1 MARWRNKLKD
11 KYLRERKKIRFGKG
25 NQAIADIDDIFVDLS
40 IFINRSNV
48 NIPYVRKDIKC
59 TTGSHQN
66 YRMLESYVDLIRLKT
81 DRNEPFCHIL
91 VRGVAGSGK
100 TTLLSRIACDWARAV
115 DNNDT
120 YQSTP
125 SASNASDE
133 SWAKFKL
140 LFLLDVKKIKA
151 DTSLE
156 QTIRNQLLPG
166 VPVESIEGVMS
177 KLGGSCLVLLDG
189 FDEIQAG
196 VDADDSALCSP
207 LLDTCFVI
215 VTSRPHMVDHFCQIS
230 SGYAVIQLSGFSLQN
245 SILYITRFF
254 RTQEDLGSK
263 FIEKV
268 KATPLL
274 IALSSFPILLVMMCI
289 LWENSQKKETAFKS
303 LTGLYQQAMVYLN
316 KPFGRPGSF
325 IDNIDSI
332 LEILGKPALTSLFN
346 KSLQIGK
353 SDFDDDTILKKAFL
367 VGLVYEEECSGD
379 TVVYF
384 IHKTF
389 QEFCSAKYL
398 ASLAESD
405 CSLFE
410 SHLRNIDENNVLAML
425 YLLQFTCGLNSK
437 AAVMIFSHVVEL
449 SSKEWFLPLRLLYEM
464 ETNGLQLS
472 DSQQMHNVLEQLSDH
487 DLSLSS
493 WDGELFYILS
503 HFIESDTHSPN
514 VWLRYVKCLSIRM
527 GDLEVSMLCKYLEHM
542 DSLEKLSISSVKFIG
557 AFDTGLRCYKTMRK
571 VNLSYCTVPTMMVL
585 RMLSCMPALQQVEI
599 DSVHLEGSLDPV
611 VTIQCESIEKFHI
624 SKGSIDANTVLRL
637 LSYLPIREIGLWHTT
652 LIGETNIGES
662 LRFPTTHR
670 FSMTYEDSH
679 TFSRTYEDP
688 FGDSSK
694 SEVKPSPSTVLKLF
708 AHMDSLKELTLHN
721 VDISGQLTT
730 QMNGLIQL
738 RIVSSMFGEHCKV
751 NAKTFMSFISN
762 MPQIESI
769 SLEYASIVGDL
780 QDSDAVIS
788 PMACNVQM
796 NNVQGSACTLVI
808 LLCSMKMVREVSLR
822 SFQLSG
828 KFDPLISISA
838 EYYSK
843 HTIKLN
849 PMTTYDY
856 LFGRNDLQGRVSKVN
871 ALALLNHLH
880 RIRSMDEVELDRIS
894 ITGALQADGR
904 VICSQFKS
912 FSMKSGTISTETMI
926 QILGRMPSLEKVHL
940 DDVSFTD
947 EETLG
952 ENSTALKSLRVANI
966 GTVKNARTLLAFIAC
981 MPALERLTTTGFFS
995 GEVEDCTPV
1004 TCESLEN
1011 LRLAGIPR
1019 YIFDEDQP
1027 DTYTTYEVRMRTIPS
1042 TVLASI
1048 LQCMPSLKML
1058 SLQSVELA
1066 GNVGARFPSIN
1077 LSQLQSFDMV
1087 WCEICADMLMTLLC
1101 SSPVLQRVVVYQ
1113 VNIIGEL
1120 SAKSIKSCPSI
1131 IEFDM
1136 SSSTV
1141 DVNTLLM
1148 FLGCMP
1154 SLKRVVLGKVLN
1166 LSSSQTPEECRS
1178 IETFRMNNVTIDA
1191 NVLMTLLSQMP
1202 SLVKVALDNMII
1214 TGEFQNAF
1222 ECKSV
1227 VQFTK
1232 EGGSVSPKTLL
1243 HLWGSML
1250 QLKQVVLKKVEIK
1263 KELLENIEVCCNE
1276 LKTLYMLDM
1285 ELTVSTF
1292 ARILHS
1298 TPSLATVYVSGIKG
1312 DLEPG
1317 ISVSCSKLQVM
1328 KILSG
1333 ELDVSTLAGLLSF
1346 MPSLQAIVCEN
1357 VNMIGDTNVSVS
1369 LRCITVLALAK
1380 CTIDVKIV
1388 CKLLS
1393 FMPSLKSVGLNKV
1406 TLLGGE
1412 TRRLT
1417 ARFKCLGEIQVSD
1430 MSLKVSFLS
1439 QLLTPMP
1446 SLQKI
1451 VFETITF
1458 EHDADMSISTIFKD
1472 LVEFTI
1478 KKSTV
1483 SALILQ
1489 KFLKCM
1495 PLLSTLNLDGVS
1507 ITGEMDPTLHVTCQS
1522 VFNFKISGKW
1532 MENTIL
1538 NANTL
1543 SHILA
1548 CLPSLQSVY
1557 LNKIHIQLATEN
1569 FMTSIGKSVKT
1580 MHICDGKVEP
1590 NALLRIMSCMSVLE
1604 TVAFEHMIFTS
1615 DVDSTLDYQCSV
1627 INMKFSRMF
1636 ESLRMTILL
1645 GFLNHMPLLETILI
1659 DQLDLTGDFD
1669 LKNIQQCRNLKVA
1682 VFCGYSTSKIRFNI
1696 ETLIRFLAHCAPSIE
1711 RVDLD
1716 KVEHIGEFD
1725 GLLSATCTTLKEL
1738 SICSHYSSTSWT
1750 ISINAL
1756 VKALHCLPSLQ
1767 VLNLG
1772 PLDITGDFDTSIPR
1786 LESRIKT
1793 FQMSGGSLSSS
1804 VLAVLLDFFPVL
1816 ESMAGVKLTDQE
1828 DSVENVCKSLKAL
1841 DLSAS
1846 TDITIEAN
1854 TAIGFVGAMPALED
1868 LKLEKIDSESTVH
1881 DNILVNGNSVKSVH
1895 LKKCSF
1901 TANAVI
1907 RLLRHMERLER
1918 ISLDDV
1924 NISNDADTEMTVTC
1938 QFVEEFDMKSGSISA
1953 GAVFKLLCCMP
1964 QIHKLSLCNVTD
1976 EANDRTVEC
1985 KALRKLTVSNS
1996 DVTACTM
2003 TMLIQCM
2010 PSLQTIVM
2018 HNVNVAGQV
2027 DLDVAYELRFV
2038 RTYEMNES
2046 TISADALLVFLQH
2059 MPALKTVKLCAVQ
2072 ITGKLCESHIAP
2084 CKSVYS
2090 FSLSGSMRPQYSIEK
2105 QTCNVNATALF
2116 VLLGCMVDLEEL
2128 NLEEVEVLGELNAEI
2143 QIQCNKLRKIMMK
2156 GGSVSANAIMTFLR
2170 NMQAVRT
2177 VTLGSTVGEVEID
2190 LNSSATLMLAK
2201 ELVLE
2206 QGKNAGLFSGE
2217 KLIRF
2222 LRIMPALRKVSI
2234 RVPELGDIETGDD
2247 VKCENVQ
2254 ELEIAVSSTN
2264 MLTFHRP
2271 SSRLCTIGAN
2281 TVLKFSDLFPHL
2293 ETLLFK
2299 QVDIICDLQAGT
2311 CHSYD
2316 MLTDLLMIAVSI
2328 TADSLLLF
2336 LQKMPALQRLSLV
2349 KMKLVGV
2356 VESSTPVTFKSLRAL
2371 KLSGNHTP
2379 LKVGAKMLAMM
2390 PSLVILRIDK
2400 FEMTGDFDCSTVTLG
2415 TSLMEVQLTDGT
2427 VETVSFFQYLLSL
2440 PSLKKL
2446 YLSKIGRVFL
2456 PVSIRSKSLQEF
2468 TLRLSNTSAL
2478 VQFLQHM
2485 PCVRKVEAAISLDDH
2500 ERTFPLHVKFS
2511 AVKEFSF
2518 TPITSDVNVNTIA
2531 QFLHCMPSLEKVIFH
2546 MIDISGDLPVSNV
2559 LNWNSL
2565 KEFCMLWNSSGKAN
2579 TIMRLLHKMPAL
2591 ELLRLQNIKGTL
2603 DITEIGKWK
2612 SLKTFLLFGLT
2623 VSADT
2628 FLKLLGS
2635 MPVLEVLAAVQV
2647 IFDGDVGTSFL
2658 LNSIQ
2663 EFTMTAGKTK
2673 VTTWVSVVECMPALT
2688 KLTLDDVQVDGNLD
2702 ESCSEFGDPLAEL
2715 SLVNM
2720 TLELS
2725 TCLSLLR
2732 RVKAK
2737 TVSLQKVKLKGKV
2750 YGDQCS
2756 VCQSVKELQVNN
2768 HGEPMDENMPL
2779 LLMNYMPS
2787 LEKVSLERTYCGK
2800 IDVDIHPQCKELKEF
2815 SLCDAS
2821 MDTNSVVHYVNCMPA
2836 LKKISLG
2843 NLRGDLDG
2851 STEITCQS
2859 ITEFSTS
2866 ISNTCSVRFL
2876 EAFLARQQNLTK
2888 LKLTHSCYNSQ
2899 LSTSDKECLLTVV
2912 NSVSSNLKVLEL
2924 NGITP
2929 VNDVNNLPDCLTAL
2943 LVARLP
2949 NLQELHLPNT
2959 NMTQMQC
2966 DKFLEILISTTGTT
2980 VEQIHSRVLPLQ
2992 WLDLSSSLISNSAG
3006 KLAQVLAYLGNLR
3019 GLILCNSSLDEQHC
3033 QELSPSI
3040 ASLNRLVALDLSDN
3054 KGASSILAADLR
3066 CLKYIQVLK
3075 LGGTG
3080 LGDED
3085 LTHLPLAQMCGL
3097 TELDLSNNPFGNDGV
3112 ETLMDSV
3119 CQEAHFSIDED
3130 IDSTESSSDSYN
3142 DDSDSDDSFVSAVS
3156 HQSDTTQRYCTLKKL
3171 SFRDCTTISAK
3182 GVERVFREVSRFPV
3196 LEELDMGGI
3205 KLPTYECVHMPRLCK
3220 YLKAA
3225 GCTITDEETNLF
3237 HEEYLYSY
3245 SENEIKS
3252 IMNCLSEK

>member
-1 MARWRNKLKD
+1 MLCFVILAEEEENVARWRNKLKD
-11 KYLRERKKIRFGKG
+11 KYLRQRKKIRCGRG
-25 NQAIADIDDIFVDLS
+25 NQAIADIDDIFVNLS
-40 IFINRSNV
+40 IFKRDV
-48 NIPYVRKDIKC
+48 NPTADR
-59 TTGSHQN
+59 HQR
-66 YRMLESYVDLIRLKT
+66 YLQLESYVDLLSLNA
-81 DRNEPFCHIL
+81 DRDTPYHHIL

-100 TTLLSRIACDWARAV
+100 TTLLSKIACDWAREV
-115 DNNDT
+115 ENSDT
-120 YQSTP
+120 QQSSP
-125 SASNASDE
+125 LASDASE
-133 SWAKFKL
+133 FSWSKFKL
-140 LFLLDVKKIKA
+140 LFLLDIKKIKA
-151 DTSLE
+151 NTSLE
-156 QTIRNQLLPG
+156 QAIRSQLLLTET
-166 VPVESIEGVMS
+166 VESIGNVLS
-177 KLGGSCLVLLDG
+177 NLGGSCLVLLDG
-189 FDEIQAG
+189 FSEIQIG
-196 VDADDSALCSP
+196 VDTDDSILCSP

-215 VTSRPHMVDHFCQIS
+215 VTSRPHMVDHFCSILS
-230 SGYAVIQLSGFSLQN
+230 EYEVVRLSGFSWEN
-245 SILYITRFF
+245 SNLYIQRFF
-254 RTQEDLGSK
+254 RKQDDLGSK

-268 KATPLL
+268 NATPLL
-274 IALSSFPILLVMMCI
+274 KALSRFPILLVMMC
-289 LWENSQKKETAFKS
+289 ESFQKKETAFKS
-303 LTGLYQQAMVYLN
+303 LTGLYQQAVVCLN
-316 KPFGRPGSF
+316 KPCGRLAPFSE
-325 IDNIDSI
+325 NIDSI
-332 LEILGKPALTSLFN
+332 LEALGKTALTSLFK
-346 KSLQIGK
+346 KSAQIDK
-353 SDFDDDTILKKAFL
+353 SDFDDNTILEKAFL
-367 VGLVYEEECSGD
+367 IGLAYDED

-384 IHKTF
+384 INKNFH
-389 QEFCSAKYL
+389 EFCSAKYM

-410 SHLRNIDENNVLAML
+410 SHLKNINENNVLAMQN
-425 YLLQFTCGLNSK
+425 LLRFTCGLNSK
-437 AAVMIFSHVVEL
+437 AAVMIFSHVVALL
-449 SSKEWFLPLRLLYEM
+449 SGTSNERFQNQCILPLKLLYEL
-464 ETNGLQLS
+464 ETNFSS
-472 DSQQMHNVLEQLSDH
+472 DTQQMHSSLKHLLKYNVAIN
-487 DLSLSS
+487 S
-493 WDGELFYILS
+493 WDREFSYILT
-503 HFIESDTHSPN
+503 HFIESDTHGPN
-514 VWLRYVKCLSIRM
+514 VWLRYLKCLSIDVC
-527 GDLEVSMLCKYLEHM
+527 DLEVSLLSKYLEHM
-542 DSLEKLSISSVKFIG
+542 DSLEKLTISSEKFIST
-557 AFDTGLRCYKTMRK
+557 FDFSLRCYKNIRK
-571 VNLSYCTVPTMMVL
+571 VYLSRCTVSTTIVL
-585 RMLSCMPALQQVEI
+585 RMLSCMPALQQVKI
-599 DSVHLEGSLDPV
+599 NSVHLEGGVDPV
-611 VTIQCESIEKFHI
+611 VPMQCECIEKFHI
-624 SKGSIDANTVLRL
+624 SEGSIDANTVLRL
-637 LSYLPIREIGLWHTT
+637 LSYLPIREIDLQQTT

-662 LRFPTTHR
+662 LRYPTTHR

-679 TFSRTYEDP
+679 TFSRTYEDH

-694 SEVKPSPSTVLKLF
+694 SEVKPSPSTVLKFF
-708 AHMDSLKELTLHN
+708 AHMDSLKELTLHG

-730 QMNGLIQL
+730 QMNGLIHL

-762 MPQIESI
+762 MPHIESI
-769 SLEYASIVGDL
+769 SLEYANIVGDL

-796 NNVQGSACTLVI
+796 NNVQGSACTLMI
-808 LLCSMKMVREVSLR
+808 LLCSMKMVREVSLCG
-822 SFQLSG
+822 FQLSG

-838 EYYSK
+838 EYYGK

-856 LFGRNDLQGRVSKVN
+856 LSGNRRNDLQGRVTKVN

-880 RIRSMDEVELDRIS
+880 RIQSMDEVVLDKIS
-894 ITGALQADGR
+894 VTGALQADGR

-912 FSMKSGTISTETMI
+912 FTMKSGTLSAETMI

-940 DDVSFTD
+940 DHVSFTD
-947 EETLG
+947 EEKLG
-952 ENSTALKSLRVANI
+952 ENSIALKSLKVANI
-966 GTVKNARTLLAFIAC
+966 SWMKNARTLLTFIAC
-981 MPALERLTTTGFFS
+981 MPSIERLTTRGFFS
-995 GEVEDCTPV
+995 GEVEDCIPV

-1011 LRLAGIPR
+1011 FSLDGIDDP
-1019 YIFDEDQP
+1019 E
-1027 DTYTTYEVRMRTIPS
+1027 RMCTIHP
-1042 TVLASI
+1042 TVIASI
-1048 LQCMPSLKML
+1048 LQGMPSLKML
-1058 SLQSVELA
+1058 SFGCSKLV
-1066 GNVGARFPSIN
+1066 GDVGALFPSVN
-1077 LSQLQSFDMV
+1077 LAKLQHFSMFRG
-1087 WCEICADMLMTLLC
+1087 EICADMLMTLLC
-1101 SSPVLQRVVVYQ
+1101 SSPVLQRVFVLQ

-1131 IEFDM
+1131 TEFDT

-1141 DVNTLLM
+1141 DVNTLLI
-1148 FLGCMP
+1148 FLGCMT
-1154 SLKRVVLGKVLN
+1154 SLKTVTLGNVLN
-1166 LSSSQTPEECRS
+1166 LSSSQTPEECSS
-1178 IETFRMNNVTIDA
+1178 IETFRMNNVTIHA

-1250 QLKQVVLKKVEIK
+1250 QLKQVVLEKVEIK
-1263 KELLENIEVCCNE
+1263 EELLENIEVCCNE
-1276 LKTLYMLDM
+1276 LETLYMLDM

-1333 ELDVSTLAGLLSF
+1333 ELGVSTLAGLLRF
-1346 MPSLQAIVCEN
+1346 MPSLQAVVCEN

-1369 LRCITVLALAK
+1369 LSCITILALAK

-1430 MSLKVSFLS
+1430 MNLKASFLS

-1446 SLQKI
+1446 ALQKI

-1458 EHDADMSISTIFKD
+1458 EDDADMSISTTFKD

-1478 KKSTV
+1478 KESTI
-1483 SALILQ
+1483 SAPILQ

-1507 ITGEMDPTLHVTCQS
+1507 ITGEMDPRLRVTCRS
-1522 VFNFKISGKW
+1522 VLDFKISGRW
-1532 MENTIL
+1532 MENTL
-1538 NANTL
+1538 LGANTL

-1557 LNKIHIQLATEN
+1557 LDKIHIQLVTEN
-1569 FMTSIGKSVKT
+1569 FMSSIGQSVKT
-1580 MHICDGKVEP
+1580 MRICDGKVEP

-1604 TVAFEHMIFTS
+1604 SVEFEHIIFTS
-1615 DVDSTLDYQCSV
+1615 DVDSTLDSQCSL

-1645 GFLNHMPLLETILI
+1645 GFLNHMPLLETMHI
-1659 DQLDLTGDFD
+1659 DQLDLTSDFD
-1669 LKNIQQCRNLKVA
+1669 LENIKQCRKLKVA
-1682 VFCGYSTSKIRFNI
+1682 AFCGYSTSKIRFNI
-1696 ETLIRFLAHCAPSIE
+1696 ETLIKFLAHCAPSIE
-1711 RVDLD
+1711 GVVLD
-1716 KVEHIGEFD
+1716 EVEHVGEFD
-1725 GLLSATCTTLKEL
+1725 GPLSASCATLKEL
-1738 SICSHYSSTSWT
+1738 NICSHYSSTSWT

-1756 VKALHCLPSLQ
+1756 VKALYCLPSLQ

-1772 PLDITGDFDTSIPR
+1772 PVVITGDFDTSIPK

-1881 DNILVNGNSVKSVH
+1881 DNILVNGDSVKSVH

-1924 NISNDADTEMTVTC
+1924 NISNDADTEMTVTR

-1976 EANDRTVEC
+1976 EASDRTVEC

-1996 DVTACTM
+1996 DVIASTM
-2003 TMLIQCM
+2003 TMLMQCM

-2018 HNVNVAGQV
+2018 HNINVAGQV
-2027 DLDVAYELRFV
+2027 DLDIAYELRFV

-2046 TISADALLVFLQH
+2046 TISVDALLVFLQH

-2072 ITGKLCESHIAP
+2072 ITGELCESHIAL

-2234 RVPELGDIETGDD
+2234 RVPELGDIETEDD

-2254 ELEIAVSSTN
+2254 ELEIAVSSTD

-2281 TVLKFSDLFPHL
+2281 TVLKLSDLFPHL

-2299 QVDIICDLQAGT
+2299 QVDIIRDLQAGT

-2328 TADSLLLF
+2328 TADSLLLY

-2356 VESSTPVTFKSLRAL
+2356 LESRTPVTFKSLRAL

-2379 LKVGAKMLAMM
+2379 LKVGARMLAMI
-2390 PSLVILRIDK
+2390 PSLVFLRIDK

-2446 YLSKIGRVFL
+2446 YLSEIGRVFL

-2500 ERTFPLHVKFS
+2500 ERMFPLHVKFG

-2531 QFLHCMPSLEKVIFH
+2531 QLLHCMPSLEKVIFH

-2565 KEFCMLWNSSGKAN
+2565 KEFCMFWNSSGKAN

-2591 ELLRLQNIKGTL
+2591 EFLRLENIKGTL

-2612 SLKTFLLFGLT
+2612 SLKMFLLFGLT

-2673 VTTWVSVVECMPALT
+2673 VTTLVSVVECMPALT

-2768 HGEPMDENMPL
+2768 HGEPMDGNMPL

-2787 LEKVSLERTYCGK
+2787 LEKVSLERTYCRK
-2800 IDVDIHPQCKELKEF
+2800 IDVDIHPQSKELKEF
-2815 SLCDAS
+2815 SLCDSS

-2943 LVARLP
+2943 LVACLP

-2980 VEQIHSRVLPLQ
+2980 VEQIHSSVLPLQ
-2992 WLDLSSSLISNSAG
+2992 WLDLSSSVISNSAG

-3040 ASLNRLVALDLSDN
+3040 ASLNHLVALDLSDN

-3119 CQEAHFSIDED
+3119 GQEAHFSIGED

-3171 SFRDCTTISAK
+3171 SFTDCTTIGAK

-3225 GCTITDEETNLF
+3225 GCTITDEENNLF
-3237 HEEYLYSY
+3237 HEEYLCLY